1 MKKKFN
7 PFQLILLVIL
17 VLYSLI
23 MFALIAWGLLTSLK
37 HNSDFLLKKNF
48 FGLPEKVEWQ
58 NYADVLNNF
67 DIKVNRGTEEL
78 FIGMDLQILY
88 TLLYVGVCAFLSA
101 SIPLI
106 VSYAASRFKYKF
118 NAVLNGIVV
127 ITMILPIV
135 GSQPSMMSLLH
146 SLNVYDNFLG
156 IYLQKFNFTTIYFL
170 IYTGVLAKVPTSFSE
185 AAQIDGAD
193 NFTIMFK
200 VILPLVLNVYGTV
213 FLIFFITYWNDYQ
226 TPLLYMP
233 THPTL
238 AYGVW
243 YLTFNTAASTG
254 LNVVP
259 KKMAGCMMLVVP
271 VLILFLIFKD
281 KLMSNLS
288 AGGVKE

>member
-7 PFQLILLVIL
+7 LFQLVLLIIL
-17 VLYSLI
+17 VLYTVI
-23 MFALIAWGLLTSLK
+23 MFALLSWGLLTSFK
-37 HNSDFLLKKNF
+37 NNSDDYLGNKNF
-48 FGLPEKVEWQ
+48 LGFPAKWEWQ
-58 NYADVLNNF
+58 NYLDVINNF
-67 DIKVNRGTEEL
+67 GVKVPKYDYPINL
-78 FIGMDLQILY
+78 DYQLLY
-88 TLLYVGVCAFLSA
+88 TFLYVGGCSLLSA
-101 SIPLI
+101 TVPLI
-106 VSYAASRFKYKF
+106 VAYAASRFKYKF
-118 NAVLNGIVV
+118 NSVLNGIVI

-146 SLNVYDNFLG
+146 TLNVFDNYIG

-185 AAQIDGAD
+185 AAKIDGAG
-193 NFTIMFK
+193 NFTIMLK
-200 VILPLVLNVYGTV
+200 VILPLVLNVFGTV

-233 THPTL
+233 NHPTL

-243 YLTFNTAASTG
+243 WMANNNAGSG
-254 LNVVP
+254 LAETP
-259 KKMAGCMMLVVP
+259 KRIACCMLFVIP